1 MKNALPFELK
11 GVARSERD
19 RILETRGRKKNGHV
33 ECVFFQARWK
43 NHEKG
48 IACKRRTC
56 DKKRKGDEQ
65 RELNLFN
72 MEGLLRQ

>member
-19 RILETRGRKKNGHV
+19 RIPETHGRKKNQHV

-43 NHEKG
+43 NREKG
-48 IACKRRTC
+48 TARKRQTW
-56 DKKRKGDEQ
+56 DKKREGDTQ
-65 RELNLFN
+65 LNLFN
-72 MEGLLRQ
+72 TGNHIRQ